1 MLSKTIIKVSK
12 ISKSFILFS
21 NPIERMKDIFGLR
34 TKSPKYNALVDIN
47 FEVNKGDT
55 VGIIGVNGSGKSTLL
70 QIICGTLAPTS
81 GNAVV
86 DGRVAA
92 LLELGA
98 GFNPEFTG
106 LENIRLNAALMGLSK
121 PEIDE
126 IFDDVVRFAD
136 IGEFLQQPVKT
147 YSSGMFARLAF
158 ATAIHVRP
166 EILIVDEILSVGDSR
181 FQRKCI
187 NKLKQIRDSGCTI
200 LFVSHDDYQVRN
212 ICNKVVYLKSGVQKY
227 FGEVNEGVNLYL
239 QDLQELDRI
248 QKKERVDSSNSVNEK
263 KIIEIT
269 NCRITNS
276 DGNNVDSIKTGDS
289 VFIEFDFKCSDVELI
304 NKVHFVFNLYRVD
317 GVYICGSTTLMTG
330 NQSYIISENGCVR
343 ITFPKLDLLSGKY
356 YWRFA
361 INDEEGIQIL
371 SEVTP
376 ACEFTVVDDFKAVGI
391 YNINHYWTIGS

>member
-1 MLSKTIIKVSK
+1 LSTQ
-12 ISKSFILFS
+12 
-21 NPIERMKDIFGLR
+21 
-34 TKSPKYNALVDIN
+34 SPKYNALVDIN

-81 GNAVV
+81 GNAIVN
-86 DGRVAA
+86 GRVAA

-121 PEIDE
+121 LEIDE

-200 LFVSHDDYQVRN
+200 LFVSHDDYQ
-212 ICNKVVYLKSGVQKY
+212 
-227 FGEVNEGVNLYL
+227 
-239 QDLQELDRI
+239 
-248 QKKERVDSSNSVNEK
+248 
-263 KIIEIT
+263 
-269 NCRITNS
+269 
-276 DGNNVDSIKTGDS
+276 
-289 VFIEFDFKCSDVELI
+289 
-304 NKVHFVFNLYRVD
+304 
-317 GVYICGSTTLMTG
+317 
-330 NQSYIISENGCVR
+330 
-343 ITFPKLDLLSGKY
+343 
-356 YWRFA
+356 
-361 INDEEGIQIL
+361 
-371 SEVTP
+371 
-376 ACEFTVVDDFKAVGI
+376 
-391 YNINHYWTIGS
+391 